1 MQHLQMDIKLLQNSN
16 QQTVAESLQLK
27 DYISGMLSQLENK
40 NNKEEEL
47 TRKNSKL

>member
-1 MQHLQMDIKLLQNSN
+1 MDIKLLQNSN

-27 DYISGMLSQLENK
+27 DYLSGILSQLDNK

-47 TRKNSKL
+47 VRKNSKI

>member
-1 MQHLQMDIKLLQNSN
+1 MDIKLLQNSN

-40 NNKEEEL
+40 NNKDEEL
-47 TRKNSKL
+47 TRKNTKL